1 MMTRATSRAQATT
14 VHTPYFDQ
22 RSVKLTVSDS
32 KQEKPARANVFTA
45 VTRSL
50 GPETIVICDSANYI
64 KGFRYQMY
72 VAAREAHART
82 CTIHV
87 AAPPNKCRE
96 WHVLR
101 QGDQAYKSET

>member
-1 MMTRATSRAQATT
+1 MLIR
-14 VHTPYFDQ
+14 P
-22 RSVKLTVSDS
+22 DS
-32 KQEKPARANVFTA
+32 KQEKPARANLFTA

-72 VAAREAHART
+72 VAAREAHARV

-87 AAPPNKCRE
+87 AAPPEKCRE
-96 WHVLR
+96 WHESR
-101 QGDQAYKSET
+101 TGDQAYKPET